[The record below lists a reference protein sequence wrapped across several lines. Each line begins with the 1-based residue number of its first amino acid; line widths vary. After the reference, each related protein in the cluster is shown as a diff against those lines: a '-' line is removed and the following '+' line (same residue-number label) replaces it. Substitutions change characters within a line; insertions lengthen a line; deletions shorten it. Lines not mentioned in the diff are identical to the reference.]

1 MGERSDESC
10 LKRSNHYK
18 KVFVN
23 DYARQFREIADRD
36 YIAAR
41 QSFRTGLYP
50 QFLWSAEQAIEKYLK
65 CILLFN
71 KIPLVNEKGVAIAV
85 HNLKTLLDY
94 FEKSKP
100 FELKIRPESQRFIGH
115 LDRSAMDS
123 RYLSAPVYVLGEQLM
138 QLDGAVW
145 DIRRYCKALDY
156 SIPMPDGAEKSFLKS
171 ELDKIEKSE
180 TLPPQKFSLDKSGF
194 LEKVIEDKSHP
205 ARSFLVW
212 RNNYFGGKVRRN
224 NKVDLYSA
232 AFCPE
237 LFNQPHMMHE
247 VDKYI
252 FIPNAVKTYLEEET
266 KKRARKK

>member
-1 MGERSDESC
+1 MKKVSSE
-10 LKRSNHYK
+10 KRMSYYK

-23 DYARQFREIADRD
+23 DYAKQFREIADRD

-85 HNLKTLLDY
+85 HDLKTLHDY

-100 FELKIRPESQRFIGH
+100 FELKIRPESQRFIEH
-115 LDRSAMDS
+115 LDRSAMAS

-138 QLDGAVW
+138 QLDRAVW
-145 DIRRYCKALDY
+145 YIRRYCKVLDY
-156 SIPMPDGAEKSFLKS
+156 SIAMPDGTEKSFFKI

-180 TLPPQKFSLDKSGF
+180 TLPPQKFSLDKSSF

-205 ARSFLVW
+205 ARSLLIW
-212 RNNYFGGKVRRN
+212 KNNYFGAKVRRDN
-224 NKVDLYSA
+224 TVDLHSA
-232 AFCPE
+232 ALYPE
-237 LFNQPHMMHE
+237 LFYQPDMVDE
-247 VDKYI
+247 VSKYI
-252 FIPNAVKTYLEEET
+252 FIPKTVKTYLEEDT
-266 KKRARKK
+266 KKRAKKK